1 MSNQERF
8 AVSHTKLF
16 FQNFDI
22 KGDQD
27 QDQAHHERFHQN

>member
-1 MSNQERF
+1 MSNPERF

-16 FQNFDI
+16 FQNFNI
-22 KGDQD
+22 KGD